1 MKTIIKSKN
10 EGSSVS
16 AFLSQGLESQNYI
29 VNVLIDAFDVYGDFA
44 SATISVKVNP
54 ISFADLSEALKSQIS
69 LAYKTLDGDKVA
81 SVVGA
86 ATKALNGADCSM
98 AMTCGSFNRHAC
110 MYIANTCGPCF
121 DGHVGVE
128 GDANTFC
135 RPIEDI
141 AGARRLSD
149 SESNNENN
157 KSSEGRMHLLGA
169 PMEREW
175 EYIDGSLCNVNINCY
190 SGHCYR
196 GKCARYTKKCPNE
209 CSGTLSNPQGT
220 CKYYNEFDA
229 EIETCAMY
237 DLKCRAVCDC
247 LDGFYGMDCSISR
260 RSDYE
265 SIRTM
270 KESLCLDVY
279 RTLNIQDLD
288 GNVIAQRAETVNDAL
303 LDPNLITDLGFV
315 HCSNFMIETIAKAPL
330 EAASSA
336 AIEGVYQAL
345 SIILEGDRL
354 GYLPFTLIHNVT
366 SLVEVIATM
375 RQHWLAAGEENV
387 PYIADN
393 LRVQIVKD
401 HYEKVSGEVYTMPL
415 SELDREYDTTTPT
428 AELVSTVPNAEN
440 SYKSLGVT
448 TIQYSR
454 NIMQVP
460 TVITTTSSFVGVYY
474 NLFDNEEPD
483 DGIDEL
489 EDDPDVWH
497 HQLGITTA
505 VFSPAGVVMP
515 APSNSGVKRL
525 RT

>member
-1 MKTIIKSKN
+1 MIVRAIRVAKTN
-10 EGSSVS
+10 
-16 AFLSQGLESQNYI
+16 
-29 VNVLIDAFDVYGDFA
+29 A
-44 SATISVKVNP
+44 S
-54 ISFADLSEALKSQIS
+54 F
-69 LAYKTLDGDKVA
+69 
-81 SVVGA
+81 
-86 ATKALNGADCSM
+86 
-98 AMTCGSFNRHAC
+98 
-110 MYIANTCGPCF
+110 GP
-121 DGHVGVE
+121 
-128 GDANTFC
+128 
-135 RPIEDI
+135 
-141 AGARRLSD
+141 
-149 SESNNENN
+149 
-157 KSSEGRMHLLGA
+157 

-190 SGHCYR
+190 SGHSI
-196 GKCARYTKKCPNE
+196 GKMCTLYEKCPNE

-315 HCSNFMIETIAKAPL
+315 HCSDFMIETIAKAPL

-366 SLVEVIATM
+366 SLVDNSYHET
-375 RQHWLAAGEENV
+375 WLAAGEENV

-428 AELVSTVPNAEN
+428 AELISTVPNTD
-440 SYKSLGVT
+440 YKSLGVT
-448 TIQYSR
+448 TIQYYVTHASASR
-454 NIMQVP
+454 VL
-460 TVITTTSSFVGVYY
+460 SYFVGVYY

-483 DGIDEL
+483 DVVVSEAPALNNMKVDYATGQEYMESGDYFVNYHPIYFLIMSLFLVHSSPTETKLVQGLSVVTWITIAAPTQRSLCVVIGDHTGIIYSIGTYTPFQSTCRCSSNTILSEGL
-489 EDDPDVWH
+489 LSYRLYTE
-497 HQLGITTA
+497 ITEVRTP
-505 VFSPAGVVMP
+505 F
-515 APSNSGVKRL
+515 RL
-525 RT
+525 LLLAIQYLKCQIQTKTISS